1 MLFQMH
7 QKKWGWILSI
17 SAVLLTVSIAWLE
30 QGFSY
35 RFRFSLLYFI
45 PILIV
50 TRIWGTRVGVA
61 TAVACSIITLS
72 MDLISGRQYALW
84 VIPYVNGLMMLV
96 VYVGAVLLDGQYRH
110 ESQMA
115 RTDGLTGLLNRK
127 AFFELL
133 DFEVDRCR
141 RYHRPVS
148 IAYIDVDDFKTINDR
163 YGHGTGDRFLMT
175 LAKTL
180 NKGSRTTDKV
190 ARLGGDEFAILM
202 PETDEIGSKV
212 VLDRLNTLAQ
222 IMNKH
227 LFSITLSIGV
237 ATFHKAPETAEA
249 MISEADRLMYLSK
262 KKGKNRIETHVIR

>member
-7 QKKWGWILSI
+7 QKKWGWIFSV
-17 SAVLLTVSIAWLE
+17 SAVVLTVSIAWLE
-30 QGFSY
+30 QDFSY

-61 TAVACSIITLS
+61 AAVACSIITLS
-72 MDLISGRQYALW
+72 MELLSDRSYGLW
-84 VIPYVNGLMMLV
+84 VVPYVNGLMMLV

-148 IAYIDVDDFKTINDR
+148 IAYVDVDDFKMINDR

-180 NKGSRTTDKV
+180 NKGSRSTDKV

-202 PETDEIGSKV
+202 PETDEVGAKV
-212 VLDRLNTLAQ
+212 VLDRLNALAQ

-262 KKGKNRIETHVIR
+262 KKGKNRIETHSIR

>member
-1 MLFQMH
+1 MLDQAT
-7 QKKWGWILSI
+7 QKKLGWLLACLIILLI
-17 SAVLLTVSIAWLE
+17 ATIAWLE
-30 QGFSY
+30 QRLSHHLHL
-35 RFRFSLLYFI
+35 SLLYFI
-45 PILIV
+45 PILATTRLFGVRMGVIV
-50 TRIWGTRVGVA
+50 AAGCTGVA
-61 TAVACSIITLS
+61 FVADLS
-72 MDLISGRQYALW
+72 SVSRDPNLWGPYFNAIMILI
-84 VIPYVNGLMMLV
+84 
-96 VYVGAVLLDGQYRH
+96 VYVAAVFLDGYYRQ

-115 RTDGLTGLLNRK
+115 RTDTLTGLLNRK

-148 IAYIDVDDFKTINDR
+148 IAYIDVDNFKLINDR
-163 YGHGTGDRFLMT
+163 YGHETGDRFLVT

-180 NKGSRTTDKV
+180 NKGSRTVDKV

-202 PETDEIGSKV
+202 PETDEVGAKV
-212 VLDRLNTLAQ
+212 VLDRLNALAQ

-237 ATFHKAPETAEA
+237 ASFHKAPETAEA